1 MGNYFTKIGRPFRA
15 VFLVATLTAL
25 AGLSSLLLPSTPAS
39 ADGFGNYAIQV
50 KLSNSRSDVTV
61 SASRQSTALSPTTV
75 TFTGSGT
82 SYKTGTIQR
91 TNPTTCQSDRSVCTW
106 TISVKDKTGKV
117 VGNSAATFINNR
129 SGVDDFGTPTV
140 SITVPAQ
147 GAPTNSVGNVTGK
160 AQFVDTK
167 TGNVIKGVPSNVT
180 ITFKQ
185 TTGGNNTYTAT
196 TTCTPAD
203 VSTCTGAYTISNM
216 SPGSYTATMSGGYQN
231 PNDMSDSVSINYT
244 KTGITIIG
252 GQPTTADLGDLSA
265 AATTNPTC
273 TSTDSSGNCKNTA
286 DDSLDCG
293 AGGWNWVICSGIQ
306 LLQSGA
312 DKLDSLITSQLN
324 VDTGKIFANGDTTK
338 AYKTAWNSFRI
349 IAIAV
354 LVIAGL
360 IMVTSQALGFE
371 FLDAYTIRKVL
382 PRLLI
387 AIIGISISWPILQF
401 VINFFDVVGYD
412 VRELIYA
419 PFNAM
424 AKNGGVSTLI
434 LLGNPLTLIAAGSA
448 LFIAYG
454 PAVFTFLLTGF
465 LALMVAFLVLV
476 IRQIAIIIL
485 VIMAPLAIA
494 CYILPNTQKVWK
506 LWTDNFMGLMLMF
519 PIVSALIAAGH
530 VMSAVGRQGGAF
542 EQFVSIIA
550 YFAPYFMLPFA
561 FRLATGAISTIA
573 GLVNDRSRGA
583 FDRLRNARNNAARL
597 RHQMRA
603 SGQAKLLGSDR
614 LSSLYRRAS
623 LISTPNSGAL
633 SMTQRGRE
641 RFRSHEQILAIRT
654 ADEALKN
661 DGGRSTGNDEATA
674 LAVREGMTRRQF
686 IREYAVNGRTE
697 AEAERALAQLETGL
711 GVQIGT
717 GAMRVAAFKARAASS
732 TAYSGNEA
740 GTLQRINEGG
750 ALINAGLLTSTD
762 TTAAGKGNR
771 GRLDINGNGFGA
783 QMTAFDAAA
792 ASLRAG
798 GPGMTH
804 AQAEAYL
811 DETLGSADPGDLLAG
826 NNRTVT
832 AMAPAMIRRLKRE
845 LARATTTN
853 VDGSVT
859 VDVTH
864 EGLNRSLGQ
873 IAGVQDNLNRTSPD
887 KAALF
892 DNLVNGQLVNGDTG
906 GTELTVMQMVNNA
919 ATRPPDARGIQAF
932 LEVRKEYG
940 SARAAAAAGATGA
953 PPEPEE
959 H

>member
-349 IAIAV
+349 IAIAI

-519 PIVSALIAAGH
+519 PIISALIAAGH

-573 GLVNDRSRGA
+573 GLVNDRSKGA
-583 FDRLRNARNNAARL
+583 FDRLKKYRGAKLGENMHAMKEGNRFSDRNALTRSFNRTTVGAGTGFKGQFGLGKRGKEAVDQTRRNAAMNSVMKSPNWAPISENDDAL
-597 RHQMRA
+597 RAATYDSANLARAGLTARFHAANLKKVGTTDASGNIYTAARAIADAQGQADAAVASVQTSIGFGRPQAIAAAQQLATTGTGYENLADQALTIARA
-603 SGQAKLLGSDR
+603 SGGNSSTVGAIAGYNNFINKQKGRHDLAPGAGNLIETTNQAMKGATEADR
-614 LSSLYRRAS
+614 VASANAAAAKQADNTWNSGSLYQLANGKAKATTNLTDHWVNEYS
-623 LISTPNSGAL
+623 
-633 SMTQRGRE
+633 E
-641 RFRSHEQILAIRT
+641 AIRT
-654 ADEALKN
+654 DDTNRLVKATTAMREMRAMMPNASGDNQKILNDALN
-661 DGGRSTGNDEATA
+661 HMNAMREDYQRANGFIGAGIGPQTA
-674 LAVREGMTRRQF
+674 
-686 IREYAVNGRTE
+686 
-697 AEAERALAQLETGL
+697 AEVAFNQAERIAGNS
-711 GVQIGT
+711 
-717 GAMRVAAFKARAASS
+717 ARL
-732 TAYSGNEA
+732 YE
-740 GTLQRINEGG
+740 R
-750 ALINAGLLTSTD
+750 
-762 TTAAGKGNR
+762 
-771 GRLDINGNGFGA
+771 
-783 QMTAFDAAA
+783 
-792 ASLRAG
+792 
-798 GPGMTH
+798 P
-804 AQAEAYL
+804 
-811 DETLGSADPGDLLAG
+811 DPNVLAG
-826 NNRTVT
+826 
-832 AMAPAMIRRLKRE
+832 
-845 LARATTTN
+845 
-853 VDGSVT
+853 S
-859 VDVTH
+859 
-864 EGLNRSLGQ
+864 
-873 IAGVQDNLNRTSPD
+873 
-887 KAALF
+887 
-892 DNLVNGQLVNGDTG
+892 
-906 GTELTVMQMVNNA
+906 
-919 ATRPPDARGIQAF
+919 
-932 LEVRKEYG
+932 
-940 SARAAAAAGATGA
+940 
-953 PPEPEE
+953 
-959 H
+959 